1 MGGMNS
7 RKRKIDF
14 NMQSVIEQLEK
25 HILLSRQWSEEGLAE
40 EMMELSDSCTIP
52 LQTQQM
58 RKKTVSLLGTYWKQS
73 KTKQQGTNKKDVKLP
88 VKALMTSG
96 YD

>member
-25 HILLSRQWSEEGLAE
+25 HILLSPQWSEEGLAE
-40 EMMELSDSCTIP
+40 EMLELSEGCTIP

-58 RKKTVSLLGTYWKQS
+58 RKKTNSFPLGHLQ
-73 KTKQQGTNKKDVKLP
+73 KTKQNKTAGNK
-88 VKALMTSG
+88 
-96 YD
+96 